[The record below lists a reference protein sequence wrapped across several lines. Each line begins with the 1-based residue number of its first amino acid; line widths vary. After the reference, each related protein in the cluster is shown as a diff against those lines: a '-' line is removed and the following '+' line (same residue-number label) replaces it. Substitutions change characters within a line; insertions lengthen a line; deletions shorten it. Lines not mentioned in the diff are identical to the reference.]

1 MLNFMPIVYKQ
12 VKMVIIELRKP
23 CVDVYPTKKETH
35 HLELFSS
42 QKDHKG

>member
-23 CVDVYPTKKETH
+23 CVDVFDYVMKEN
-35 HLELFSS
+35 
-42 QKDHKG
+42 